1 MRQDSYGIRVMLGM
15 VGLTVVWTAT
25 IIIVIATAADSLLP
39 GPAQPHEPYQTQA
52 EQCSATR

>member
-1 MRQDSYGIRVMLGM
+1 MLGM
-15 VGLTVVWTAT
+15 ATLTVVWTAT